1 MTPWGRDS
9 RSEQGDPRLRGDD
22 MIARGDDMMVRGD
35 DMMARGDDGEWSEA
49 RFYEV
54 RGVAEPRRGPVK

>member
-1 MTPWGRDS
+1 MMV
-9 RSEQGDPRLRGDD
+9 RGDD
-22 MIARGDDMMVRGD
+22 IMERGD
-35 DMMARGDDGEWSEA
+35 DMMARGDDSEWSVA